1 MSTYIRQSTQS
12 YKGVYLWQTFRINYN
27 NCNRI
32 EKVALAGKYGFLA
45 QIPSISKIKN
55 SITET
60 SRHHYKQLAK
70 AQQTRVIST
79 GLWDINLL
87 YARTYLQADKK
98 QAYRSE
104 RPCFPRKNLK
114 SGALD
119 SNFYTT
125 QQSRKSRKRMPWVAS
140 VKTLAARPSSKR
152 EVHTKIPNSK
162 L

>member
-1 MSTYIRQSTQS
+1 M
-12 YKGVYLWQTFRINYN
+12 
-27 NCNRI
+27 
-32 EKVALAGKYGFLA
+32 ALAGKYGFLA

-55 SITET
+55 SIIET

-70 AQQTRVIST
+70 AQQTKVVST

-87 YARTYLQADKK
+87 YARTCFQADKK

-119 SNFYTT
+119 SNFVLHNKVEKVESACHGWH
-125 QQSRKSRKRMPWVAS
+125 QLKRLLPDQAAS
-140 VKTLAARPSSKR
+140 AKCTPKYRIA
-152 EVHTKIPNSK
+152 NYK
-162 L
+162 LQL

>member
-1 MSTYIRQSTQS
+1 M
-12 YKGVYLWQTFRINYN
+12 
-27 NCNRI
+27 
-32 EKVALAGKYGFLA
+32 ALAGKYGFLA

-60 SRHHYKQLAK
+60 SRQHYKQLAK
-70 AQQTRVIST
+70 AQQTKVIST

-104 RPCFPRKNLK
+104 RPCFPRKKLK

-162 L
+162 LLITTISYTLSKKQAKAQTKNYLVQSSCIDFRF